1 MKKLLALLLLSIISI
16 SGAARSI
23 SNVEQRGSWYYIYDE
38 AGRKVKT
45 MSASTLGE
53 VKGWCSTFI
62 VSQNGSW
69 IYLYDIDGR
78 RLKTLSVST
87 VGEVIAVSGNTF
99 TSRKGNWIYTYDATG
114 KRIHTRSR

>member
-1 MKKLLALLLLSIISI
+1 MKKLLTLLLLGLIPISV
-16 SGAARSI
+16 SARSI

-38 AGRKVKT
+38 AGKKVKT
-45 MSASTLGE
+45 MSASTLGD

-69 IYLYDIDGR
+69 IYIYDIDGR
-78 RLKTLSVST
+78 RLKTLSASS

-99 TSRKGNWIYTYDATG
+99 TTRKGNWIYTYDATG